1 MIDFLTFLSDD
12 EALHKFNDNIS
23 GLAGLT
29 DVEET
34 LLLSNSF
41 KMKKKTLIVVKENL
55 AIRFFLI
62 MCQCVV
68 ISHLHHLT

>member
-1 MIDFLTFLSDD
+1 MIDFLTFLSED

-41 KMKKKTLIVVKENL
+41 KTKKKTLIVG
-55 AIRFFLI
+55 
-62 MCQCVV
+62 
-68 ISHLHHLT
+68 